1 MITLSPIASNL
12 SVVTISKP
20 NSQTKL
26 YFSYETCVAIRHID
40 FKGNEHKFR
49 RAAFFSATTSRH
61 LNKIGAAN
69 WEGLSDTEFDAYLT
83 TLT

>member
-12 SVVTISKP
+12 SVVTISKSK
-20 NSQTKL
+20 SQTKL

-49 RAAFFSATTSRH
+49 RAAIFSTTTSRH
-61 LNKIGAAN
+61 LNKIGATK
-69 WEGLSDTEFDAYLT
+69 WEGLSDIAFDAYLT

>member
-1 MITLSPIASNL
+1 MIALSPIASNL
-12 SVVTISKP
+12 SVVTISKSD
-20 NSQTKL
+20 SQTKL
-26 YFSYETCVAIRHID
+26 YFSYETCVAIRHVD

-49 RAAFFSATTSRH
+49 RATFFSTTTSRH

-69 WEGLSDTEFDAYLT
+69 WEGLSDIAFDAYLT